1 VKIVVNDIQNL
12 LKDLLEVERRQDRL
26 AGVVQD
32 GDLLHGMIK
41 EDFTFL
47 TVATDV
53 PKVTCG
59 ASCSRVD
66 EGTAVLAGDYSIL
79 LIGWVLPDGLGSG

>member
-1 VKIVVNDIQNL
+1 MKVIVNDIQNL

-66 EGTAVLAGDYSIL
+66 GDTAVSKGEYSIR
-79 LIGWVLPDGLGSG
+79 LIGWVLPGG